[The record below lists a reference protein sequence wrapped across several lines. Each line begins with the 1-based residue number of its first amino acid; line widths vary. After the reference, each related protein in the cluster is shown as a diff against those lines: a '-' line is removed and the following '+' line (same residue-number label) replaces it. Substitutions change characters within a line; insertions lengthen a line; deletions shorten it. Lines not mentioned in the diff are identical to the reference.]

1 MSKTF
6 SGDRCVP
13 WLYSQ
18 AGVRVEGEPRSVAPA
33 VDEVRARVP
42 RKAAL
47 GLKFGGMAGLFAAAM
62 VLMAG
67 ARPARAEGEPAPAAS
82 VRAMTGYALGGLSIA
97 SFAVGRRLDRSAP
110 ALAVLCAARGAE
122 LDDHQLAALAG
133 DARKRLADA
142 AFPEGQVWLIS
153 EAPLAAEPRAEAAAL
168 KVRCFAPVQ
177 GRIVEV

>member
-1 MSKTF
+1 MSKSF
-6 SGDRCVP
+6 SGERCVP

-18 AGVRVEGEPRSVAPA
+18 AGVRVEGDPKTVAPA

-42 RKAAL
+42 RRAAL
-47 GLKFGGMAGLFAAAM
+47 GLKFGGMVGLFASAM

-67 ARPARAEGEPAPAAS
+67 ARPAKAEGAPAPTAS
-82 VRAMTGYALGGLSIA
+82 VRTVAGYSLGALSIGA
-97 SFAVGRRLDRSAP
+97 FAFGRRLDRTAP
-110 ALAVLCAARGAE
+110 ALAVLCAARGAQ

-142 AFPEGQVWLIS
+142 SFPEGQVWLIS
-153 EAPLAAEPRAEAAAL
+153 ETPLAGEHKAQADAL
-168 KVRCFAPVQ
+168 HVRCFAPVQ